1 MKTVREYNDGVYIVN
16 LVARSTSAWG
26 RVDIVDIANIAD
38 IANGRCHRNVRRYYG
53 TNVRG

>member
-16 LVARSTSAWG
+16 LVARSTSARG

-38 IANGRCHRNVRRYYG
+38 IANGRCHGNVRRCYG

>member
-1 MKTVREYNDGVYIVN
+1 MVREYNDGVYIVN
-16 LVARSTSAWG
+16 LVARSISVRG

-38 IANGRCHRNVRRYYG
+38 IANSRCYG

>member
-16 LVARSTSAWG
+16 LVARSTSARG
-26 RVDIVDIANIAD
+26 RVDIVDIAN
-38 IANGRCHRNVRRYYG
+38 GRCHGNVRRCYG